1 MRVSAAADAFLRYCA
16 EEKHLSDNTLSAY
29 QQDLAEFKAFARGA
43 RTVQA
48 VAPADILSYRNRLSG
63 DRHLAPATVKRRLAC
78 LRSFFAWLV
87 RRDVLDASP
96 FAKTELR
103 IRLPA
108 RLPRCLEPRDLKQLM
123 RVRNA
128 VGADAALA
136 LALLLAT
143 GMRVGELA
151 ALRLGDVDAV
161 GGRLRI
167 FGKGSRERT
176 AFVTDVQLRK
186 ELREYIEL
194 RHAGADGL
202 DRRRLL
208 VDPRGRPLSAARI
221 RVAIATL
228 ARTAGLTR
236 RVTPH
241 MLRHT
246 AATMLLESGTDIRFV
261 QRLLGHRS
269 IVTTQ
274 IYTHVSDRALRTALA
289 RANVLGSFTTAKPEP
304 AYNN

>member
-1 MRVSAAADAFLRYCA
+1 MRVSPAADAFLRYCA

-48 VAPADILSYRNRLSG
+48 VAPADILSYRNCLSE

-87 RRDVLDASP
+87 RRDVLDVSP

-151 ALRLGDVDAV
+151 ALRLGDVDAE

-202 DRRRLL
+202 
-208 VDPRGRPLSAARI
+208 
-221 RVAIATL
+221 
-228 ARTAGLTR
+228 
-236 RVTPH
+236 
-241 MLRHT
+241 
-246 AATMLLESGTDIRFV
+246 
-261 QRLLGHRS
+261 
-269 IVTTQ
+269 
-274 IYTHVSDRALRTALA
+274 
-289 RANVLGSFTTAKPEP
+289 
-304 AYNN
+304 

>member
-16 EEKHLSDNTLSAY
+16 EEKHLSENTLSAY
-29 QQDLAEFKAFARGA
+29 RQDLAEFQTFIGAARYV
-43 RTVQA
+43 RSVRPTDVL
-48 VAPADILSYRNRLSG
+48 DYRNTLSER
-63 DRHLAPATVKRRLAC
+63 RHLAAATVKRRLAC
-78 LRSFFAWLV
+78 LRSLFAWLV
-87 RRDVLDASP
+87 RRDRLPVSP

-108 RLPRCLEPRDLKQLM
+108 RLPRCLERAELTRL
-123 RVRNA
+123 VRTRASN
-128 VGADAALA
+128 GLDTALA
-136 LALLLAT
+136 IALLLAT
-143 GMRVGELA
+143 GMRIGELA
-151 ALRLGDVDAV
+151 ALRLDDVDTP

-176 AFVTDVQLRK
+176 VFVTNSDLRR
-186 ELREYIEL
+186 ELQQYVIR
-194 RHAGADGL
+194 RHGTVN
-202 DRRRLL
+202 DRTRRLL
-208 VDPRGRPLSAARI
+208 IDERGRPLSAARVRAAI
-221 RVAIATL
+221 VAA
-228 ARTAGLTR
+228 ARNAGLTR

-269 IVTTQ
+269 ILTTQ

-289 RANVLGSFTTAKPEP
+289 RANVLGNLP
-304 AYNN
+304 AIEA